1 MGKRA
6 RVSEPF
12 SIGLTWLFTC
22 FTCAINNEH
31 TLVGSTVDDLIQ
43 KLLVALLGG
52 GPSAIIAVLLIIII
66 FLVLERRRL
75 LKEIEKKDDKIDK
88 IIDDYYKGNMTIS
101 EAFNSLKMVLFE
113 IKSKL

>member
-1 MGKRA
+1 MDTII
-6 RVSEPF
+6 E
-12 SIGLTWLFTC
+12 
-22 FTCAINNEH
+22 
-31 TLVGSTVDDLIQ
+31 

-52 GPSAIIAVLLIIII
+52 GPTALIAVLVIAVLA
-66 FLVLERRRL
+66 LVMERRRL

-113 IKSKL
+113 IKGKL